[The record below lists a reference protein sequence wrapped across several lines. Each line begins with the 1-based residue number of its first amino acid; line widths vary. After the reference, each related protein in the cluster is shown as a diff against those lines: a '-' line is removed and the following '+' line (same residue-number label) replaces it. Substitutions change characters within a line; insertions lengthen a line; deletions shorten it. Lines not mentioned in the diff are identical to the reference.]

1 MFGMAISFGEKIK
14 IILKRKNMT
23 IGELAEKTGQT
34 RQNLSNKFS
43 RDNFSEKEIREFA
56 EILDCEFDFY
66 FIMNDTEEKI

>member
-1 MFGMAISFGEKIK
+1 MMSISFGEKIK

-66 FIMNDTEEKI
+66 FIIKDTNEKV

>member
-1 MFGMAISFGEKIK
+1 MSISFGEKIK

-56 EILDCEFDFY
+56 EILNCEFDFY
-66 FIMNDTEEKI
+66 FTMNDTEEKI

>member
-1 MFGMAISFGEKIK
+1 MMSISFGEKIK

-43 RDNFSEKEIREFA
+43 RDNFSEKEIRKFA
-56 EILDCEFDFY
+56 KILECEFDFY
-66 FIMNDTEEKI
+66 FIIKDTNEKV

>member
-1 MFGMAISFGEKIK
+1 MMISFGEKIK

-43 RDNFSEKEIREFA
+43 RDNFSEKEIRGFA

>member
-1 MFGMAISFGEKIK
+1 
-14 IILKRKNMT
+14 
-23 IGELAEKTGQT
+23 QT

>member
-1 MFGMAISFGEKIK
+1 MMSISFGEKIK

-66 FIMNDTEEKI
+66 FTMNDTEETI

>member
-1 MFGMAISFGEKIK
+1 MAISFGEKIK

-66 FIMNDTEEKI
+66 FTMNDTEETI

>member
-1 MFGMAISFGEKIK
+1 MAMVSISFGEKIK

-43 RDNFSEKEIREFA
+43 RDNFSEKEIRKFA
-56 EILDCEFDFY
+56 KILECE
-66 FIMNDTEEKI
+66 

>member
-1 MFGMAISFGEKIK
+1 MISFGEKIK

-66 FIMNDTEEKI
+66 FIMNDTEERI

>member
-1 MFGMAISFGEKIK
+1 MSFGEKIK

>member
-1 MFGMAISFGEKIK
+1 MSISFGEKIK

-56 EILDCEFDFY
+56 EILECEFDFY

>member
-1 MFGMAISFGEKIK
+1 MMISFGEKIK

-66 FIMNDTEEKI
+66 FIMNDTEERI

>member
-1 MFGMAISFGEKIK
+1 MMSISFGEKIK

-23 IGELAEKTGQT
+23 IGELAERTGQT

-56 EILDCEFDFY
+56 EILDCEFNFY
-66 FIMNDTEEKI
+66 FTMNDTEETI

>member
-1 MFGMAISFGEKIK
+1 MMSISFGEKIK

-23 IGELAEKTGQT
+23 IGELAQKTGQT

>member
-1 MFGMAISFGEKIK
+1 MSISFGEKIK
-14 IILKRKNMT
+14 IILKRKNIT

-56 EILDCEFDFY
+56 NVLDCEFDFY
-66 FIMNDTEEKI
+66 FIMNDTKETI

>member
-1 MFGMAISFGEKIK
+1 MMSISFGEKIK

-56 EILDCEFDFY
+56 EILECEFDFY

>member
-1 MFGMAISFGEKIK
+1 MISFGEKIK

-23 IGELAEKTGQT
+23 IGELAQKTGQT

>member
-1 MFGMAISFGEKIK
+1 MMSISFGEKIK

-56 EILDCEFDFY
+56 NVLDCEFDFY
-66 FIMNDTEEKI
+66 FTTKDTNERI

>member
-1 MFGMAISFGEKIK
+1 MMSISFGEKIK

-66 FIMNDTEEKI
+66 FTMNDTEEKI

>member
-1 MFGMAISFGEKIK
+1 MMSISFGEKIK

-43 RDNFSEKEIREFA
+43 RDNFSEKEIREFT
-56 EILDCEFDFY
+56 EILGCEFDFY
-66 FIMNDTEEKI
+66 FTIKDTNEKV

>member
-1 MFGMAISFGEKIK
+1 MVSISFGEKIK

-43 RDNFSEKEIREFA
+43 RDNFSEKEIRKFA
-56 EILDCEFDFY
+56 KIL
-66 FIMNDTEEKI
+66 

>member
-1 MFGMAISFGEKIK
+1 MSISFGEKIK
-14 IILKRKNMT
+14 IILKRKNIT

>member
-1 MFGMAISFGEKIK
+1 MSISFGEKIK

>member
-1 MFGMAISFGEKIK
+1 MMSISFGEKIK

-56 EILDCEFDFY
+56 EILDCEFNFY
-66 FIMNDTEEKI
+66 FTMNDTKETI

>member
-1 MFGMAISFGEKIK
+1 MSISFGEKIK
-14 IILKRKNMT
+14 IILKRKNMS
-23 IGELAEKTGQT
+23 IGKLAEKTGQT

>member
-1 MFGMAISFGEKIK
+1 MISFGEKIK

>member
-1 MFGMAISFGEKIK
+1 MSISFGEKIK
-14 IILKRKNMT
+14 IILKRKNIT

-56 EILDCEFDFY
+56 NVLDCEFDFY
-66 FIMNDTEEKI
+66 FTTKDTNERI

>member
-1 MFGMAISFGEKIK
+1 MAISFGEKIK

>member
-1 MFGMAISFGEKIK
+1 MLSISFGEKIK

-56 EILDCEFDFY
+56 NVLDCEFDFY
-66 FIMNDTEEKI
+66 FTTKDTNERI

>member
-1 MFGMAISFGEKIK
+1 MMISFGEKIK

-56 EILDCEFDFY
+56 EILDCEFGFY
-66 FIMNDTEEKI
+66 FIMNDTEERI